1 MNKIDDLSVR
11 ELLVTGEYRIPIY
24 QRNYAW
30 GISETTQLIQDIADY
45 AKDSNDSNDSN
56 NQTYYYIGNLIVF
69 PRFKDNQQYFE
80 TIDGQQRL
88 TTLTILICALRLC
101 SNYDFS
107 WYKRVNVS
115 FDYREKSNYTLSVLF
130 NPFESHFADE
140 EKNTAIM
147 SVFNKARFIVDNICN
162 DKGIQVSEF
171 ISYLLDNVK
180 ILRVCVPEGTNL
192 NHYFEI
198 MNSRGE
204 QLEQHEIIKARL
216 MSIIKDDNLAMAAFN
231 LIWEACSDMN
241 RYVQM
246 NFDKKVRSKIFDN
259 NGSGP
264 IKVKFDE
271 IKNILTDTNIH
282 INESERSL
290 YALFN
295 DSKNHTPYN
304 KPWEENKENETP
316 ESYNS
321 IISFSNF
328 LLHVLKLI
336 NTNDENVV
344 LDDKRLTKIFDEKIE
359 KIADKVSFVKVF
371 IMELLRT
378 RYLFDTYIIKR
389 HQDRWSLKRLSP
401 QRKSDDK
408 YYYKDTFSPDESEYD
423 TSGINKR
430 IIMILSMF
438 HVSAPTQIYKHWMS
452 AALMYL
458 HNQEQPINA
467 EDYFNYL
474 WNLSKAYMLDRYLAA
489 DGKKLSFEEI
499 IYSNEGK
506 SQNTINDIYW
516 GNINIEEY
524 PHVGEHVE
532 NFVFN
537 FYDFLLY
544 NQNHDNDYEFTYRTS
559 VEHFYP
565 QHPTDREPMDFN
577 HLHSF
582 GNLCLVSRGMNSKF
596 TNNLPGAKAE
606 NFGSIDAMKSYSIK
620 LKSMINCVKN
630 HEIWD
635 EQKISQKENE
645 AKELIIKMLSANNI
659 IL

>member
-11 ELLVTGEYRIPIY
+11 ELLMTDEYRIPIY

-30 GISETTQLIQDIADY
+30 GVSETTQLIQDIADY
-45 AKDSNDSNDSN
+45 AKDSSNR
-56 NQTYYYIGNLIVF
+56 TYYIGNLIVF
-69 PRFKDNQQYFE
+69 PRFKENHQYYE

-88 TTLTILICALRLC
+88 TTLTILICALRLY

-115 FDYREKSNYTLSVLF
+115 FDYREKSNYTLSFLF
-130 NPFESHFADE
+130 NSSDSHFAEE

-147 SVFNKARFIVDNICN
+147 SVFNKARFVIESICN
-162 DKGIQVSEF
+162 DKGIQVDEF
-171 ISYLLDNVK
+171 ISFLLDNVK

-216 MSIIKDDNLAMAAFN
+216 MSIIKEDDLAMAVFN
-231 LIWEACSDMN
+231 LIWEACSDMD

-246 NFDKKVRSKIFDN
+246 CFNKNIRSEIFDN
-259 NGSGP
+259 NGTGP
-264 IKVKFDE
+264 VRVGFDDIK
-271 IKNILTDTNIH
+271 ILLSSKSTQVDKR
-282 INESERSL
+282 EKSL

-295 DSKNHTPYN
+295 DSKINTPYK
-304 KPWEENKENETP
+304 KPWEENKDKETP

-328 LLHVLKLI
+328 LLHVLKII
-336 NTNDENVV
+336 NPNDENVV
-344 LDDKRLTKIFDEKIE
+344 LDDKRLTIIFDEKIE
-359 KIADKVSFVKVF
+359 KVSDKVSFVKTF
-371 IMELLRT
+371 IMELLKT

-467 EDYFNYL
+467 KDYFNYL
-474 WNLSKAYMLDRYLAA
+474 WSLSKAYMLDRYLAA
-489 DGKKLSFEEI
+489 DGKKHSFEEI
-499 IYSNEGK
+499 IYLNKGK
-506 SQNTINDIYW
+506 SQNSIDDIYW

-524 PHVGEHVE
+524 PYVGEHVE

-544 NQNHDNDYEFTYRTS
+544 YQNYDNDFEFTYRTS

-565 QHPTDREPMDFN
+565 QHPTDREPMDFD

-645 AKELIIKMLSANNI
+645 AKELIIKMLSASNNT
-659 IL
+659 L

>member
-11 ELLVTGEYRIPIY
+11 ELLMTDEYRIPIY

-30 GISETTQLIQDIADY
+30 GVSETTQLIQDIADY
-45 AKDSNDSNDSN
+45 AKDSSNR
-56 NQTYYYIGNLIVF
+56 TYYIGNLIVF
-69 PRFKDNQQYFE
+69 PRFKENHQYYE

-88 TTLTILICALRLC
+88 TTLTILICALRLY

-115 FDYREKSNYTLSVLF
+115 FDYREKSNYTLSFLF
-130 NPFESHFADE
+130 NSSDSHFAEE

-147 SVFNKARFIVDNICN
+147 SVFNKARFVIESICN
-162 DKGIQVSEF
+162 DKGIQVDEF
-171 ISYLLDNVK
+171 ISFLLDNVK

-216 MSIIKDDNLAMAAFN
+216 MSIIKEDDLTMAVFN
-231 LIWEACSDMN
+231 LIWEACSDMD

-246 NFDKKVRSKIFDN
+246 CFNKNIRSEIFDN
-259 NGSGP
+259 NGTGP
-264 IKVKFDE
+264 VRVGFDDIK
-271 IKNILTDTNIH
+271 ILLSSKSTQVDKR
-282 INESERSL
+282 EKSL

-295 DSKNHTPYN
+295 DSKINTPYK
-304 KPWEENKENETP
+304 KPWEENKDKETP

-328 LLHVLKLI
+328 LLHVLKII
-336 NTNDENVV
+336 NPNDENVV
-344 LDDKRLTKIFDEKIE
+344 LDDKRLTIIFDEKIE
-359 KIADKVSFVKVF
+359 KVSDKVSFVKTF
-371 IMELLRT
+371 IMELLKT

-389 HQDRWSLKRLSP
+389 HQDKWSLKRLSP

-467 EDYFNYL
+467 KDYFNYL
-474 WNLSKAYMLDRYLAA
+474 WSLSKAYMLDRYLAA
-489 DGKKLSFEEI
+489 DGKKHSFEEI
-499 IYSNEGK
+499 IYLNKGK
-506 SQNTINDIYW
+506 SQNSIDDIYW

-524 PHVGEHVE
+524 PYVGEHVE

-544 NQNHDNDYEFTYRTS
+544 YQNYDNDFEFTYRTS

-565 QHPTDREPMDFN
+565 QHPTDREPMDFD

-645 AKELIIKMLSANNI
+645 AKELIIKMLSASNNT
-659 IL
+659 L